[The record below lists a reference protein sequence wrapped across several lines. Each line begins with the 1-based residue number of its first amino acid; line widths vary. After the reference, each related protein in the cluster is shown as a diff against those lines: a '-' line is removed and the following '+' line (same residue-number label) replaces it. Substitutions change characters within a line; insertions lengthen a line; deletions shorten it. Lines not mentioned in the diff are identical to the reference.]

1 MLTFGLARMSLQLR
15 LIGTVCALLMLALV
29 AGAIL
34 LSVHARSVVD
44 LEVKTAFEGARNSV
58 RDTLQSDV
66 EHTVTLRQV
75 VASFEGQRHV
85 RAALVNEAGKVI
97 VQSRT
102 GQADDPAPAWFRQT
116 MAPAPLSA
124 RIPIA
129 LPKYPCVVV
138 LTSDPGNEIAEV
150 WSHVRDAFA
159 ILALFCVAT
168 LVAMSLAITYAL
180 RFFRRFQA
188 GLLAIEYGSYE
199 ARLSAC
205 GPPEFAR
212 LANGFNHMADQLSAL
227 SKSNRQLY
235 SQLQNVQ
242 EEERAGI
249 ARDLHDEVGAY
260 LFAIQVDA
268 KAVGK
273 IGTPEAGRLSNAIR
287 DSVAHIQNHVK
298 NILRQ
303 LKPVSQLEFGLEP
316 AIRDL
321 VAFWAR
327 RHPDITFEQK
337 IALPALTDRRYEEAA
352 YRIVQEALSNA
363 IRHGAPKTI
372 RIEIHA
378 DAQELTIGV
387 EDDGGGIKLSPD
399 PKSGPGHAGL
409 AGMRE
414 RIQALNGRFVVH
426 QSHGGV
432 RVMGILPLAQERFVA

>member
-1 MLTFGLARMSLQLR
+1 MSLQLR
-15 LIGTVCALLMLALV
+15 LIGTVTLLLVLALG
-29 AGAIL
+29 AGAML
-34 LSVHARSVVD
+34 LSMHARSVID
-44 LEVKTAFEGARNSV
+44 LEVKTAFDGARRSV

-85 RAALVNEAGKVI
+85 RAALVNEAGKTI
-97 VQSRT
+97 VQSQT
-102 GQADDPAPAWFRQT
+102 GHVDDPAPAWFRNM
-116 MAPAPLSA
+116 MAPQALSA

-159 ILALFCVAT
+159 IMALFCLAS
-168 LVAMSLAITYAL
+168 LAAMSLAITYAL

-188 GLLAIEYGSYE
+188 GLLAIADGSYD
-199 ARLSAC
+199 ARLAAS
-205 GPPEFAR
+205 GPPEFAQ
-212 LANGFNHMADQLSAL
+212 LASGFNHMADQLSAL

-235 SQLQNVQ
+235 DQLQNVQ

-273 IGTPEAGRLSNAIR
+273 IATPEALRLAHAVR
-287 DSVAHIQNHVK
+287 ESVAHIQNHVK

-303 LKPVSQLEFGLEP
+303 LKPVSQLEFGLES
-316 AIRDL
+316 AVRDL

-327 RHPDITFEQK
+327 RHPDITFEQE
-337 IALPALTDRRYEEAA
+337 IDLPALADRRYEEAA

-363 IRHGAPKTI
+363 IRHGAPNTI
-372 RIEIHA
+372 KIDIHA

-387 EDDGGGIKLSPD
+387 EDDGGGIKLGPD
-399 PKSGPGHAGL
+399 SRTGAGHAGL

-414 RIQALNGRFVVH
+414 RIQALNGQFVVH
-426 QSHGGV
+426 QSNGGV
-432 RVMGILPLAQERFVA
+432 RVSGKLPLAQERIVA